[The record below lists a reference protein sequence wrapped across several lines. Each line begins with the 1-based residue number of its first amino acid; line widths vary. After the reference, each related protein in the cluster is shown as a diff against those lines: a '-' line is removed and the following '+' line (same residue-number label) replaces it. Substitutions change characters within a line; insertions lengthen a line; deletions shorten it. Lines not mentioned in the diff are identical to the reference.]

1 MPLPRIATPWSL
13 PPGKALANQ
22 AKGTWWVGFSQGS
35 WDEETFLL
43 VLVDPRPSQG
53 SLEGG
58 REAGRSEPEKD
69 MWWER
74 ERKPEQTGEDSARP
88 ALRSCREPGTQEA
101 SCRHWKSPG
110 KRLSPGTPSRSTALT
125 TLDDLQG
132 YKGRRRSW
140 VKPPRLRNSSHSD
153 RNDRPSRSYTTVC
166 GPADRAQGA
175 GPSSRCPWGKRPRV
189 SSDCPQVSL
198 GCWTL
203 SPRPLPVMSLML
215 VHCPNV
221 WTAGLGEALSALAGP
236 ATRRTCPG
244 LRASRRNS
252 GVWGQMRDLRMAHWG
267 QPMSKASRS
276 FCPEI
281 SAKRSQIFQQF
292 SGK

>member
-125 TLDDLQG
+125 TLDGRLETSGLQRKKAELG
-132 YKGRRRSW
+132 KASTSAELLTQRQERQA
-140 VKPPRLRNSSHSD
+140 LTQLHD
-153 RNDRPSRSYTTVC
+153 RVWPS
-166 GPADRAQGA
+166 GQGA
-175 GPSSRCPWGKRPRV
+175 GSWPKLTVSMGQTAPSE
-189 SSDCPQVSL
+189 Q
-198 GCWTL
+198 
-203 SPRPLPVMSLML
+203 
-215 VHCPNV
+215 
-221 WTAGLGEALSALAGP
+221 
-236 ATRRTCPG
+236 
-244 LRASRRNS
+244 
-252 GVWGQMRDLRMAHWG
+252 
-267 QPMSKASRS
+267 
-276 FCPEI
+276 
-281 SAKRSQIFQQF
+281 
-292 SGK
+292 